1 MPVHIKLFISAM
13 AAIIVGG
20 FGYTQLAGPR
30 PEIAYVGFALAA
42 MMVLAIWIFP
52 ETGKVKA
59 RSKNRPTG

>member
-1 MPVHIKLFISAM
+1 M

-30 PEIAYVGFALAA
+30 PEIAYVGFTLAA

-52 ETGKVKA
+52 ETGDVKA
-59 RSKNRPTG
+59 PSKTN